1 MKCENIREE
10 LLDLMTAE
18 PTAEQA
24 QHLASCPACA
34 KQLGELR
41 ATMALMDEWKAPDVS
56 PYFDQKLRARMRS
69 EAEQPQGWFAWL
81 KTPNVM
87 RPLAAAVFTLIIVA
101 GVGIF
106 QYGNGGHMTPASP
119 TPSMAA
125 VTGPVKA
132 PEGSA
137 VADLQTLD
145 KSADALDLLDDSG
158 ASQ

>member
-1 MKCENIREE
+1 MTGEHIREE
-10 LLDLMTAE
+10 LLDLMTGE

-34 KQLGELR
+34 KELKELR
-41 ATMALMDEWKAPDVS
+41 ATMALMDEWQAPEVS
-56 PYFDQKLRARMRS
+56 PYFESKLRAKLRA
-69 EAEQPQGWFAWL
+69 EAEQPKGWFAWL
-81 KTPNVM
+81 RTPAIA
-87 RPLAAAVFTLIIVA
+87 RPVAAAVFTLIVVA
-101 GVGIF
+101 GVGLV
-106 QYGNGGHMTPASP
+106 QYGNLGRMKTPP
-119 TPSMAA
+119 TTPPTIAA
-125 VTGPVKA
+125 KQGPA

>member
-1 MKCENIREE
+1 MTCENIREE

-34 KQLGELR
+34 QQLKEVR
-41 ATMALMDEWKAPDVS
+41 ATMTLMDEWKAPEVS
-56 PYFDQKLRARMRS
+56 PYFETKLRAKLRA
-69 EAEQPQGWFAWL
+69 EAEQPKGWFAWL
-81 KTPNVM
+81 KTPHVA
-87 RPLAAAVFTLIIVA
+87 RPLAAAVFTLIVVA
-101 GVGIF
+101 GVGLF
-106 QYGNGGHMTPASP
+106 QYGSVGRHMTPASP
-119 TPSMAA
+119 TPTPTIAQ
-125 VTGPVKA
+125 KA

-145 KSADALDLLDDSG
+145 KSADALDLLDDTG